1 MPEGKD
7 DARAAPAQK
16 KRWIGDY
23 TGLIGSLLGILTVI
37 IGAFAYVWNIER
49 GLTERVTKLEGQ
61 LAASQTALE
70 RRIDDVNREASAE
83 IARVNRELC
92 SHFTNRE
99 LDIAFQILDTVSAT
113 RETIDRIEFD
123 ALRPKLRKD
132 LTQINARLD
141 DLTEWLRTRPNS
153 HSTTGVPKCEGS

>member
-7 DARAAPAQK
+7 GAPPAPTQK

-37 IGAFAYVWNIER
+37 IGAFAYIWNIER
-49 GLTERVTKLEGQ
+49 GLTERLSKLEGQ
-61 LAASQTALE
+61 LAASESALE
-70 RRIDDVNREASAE
+70 RRIEDVNRAASAE
-83 IARVNRELC
+83 IDRVNRELC
-92 SHFTNRE
+92 AHFTNRE
-99 LDIAFQILDTVSAT
+99 QDIAWQILDTVSAT
-113 RETIDRIEFD
+113 RETIDRIEFT

-141 DLTEWLRTRPNS
+141 DLTEWLKTRPNS
-153 HSTTGVPKCEGS
+153 PSTTGVPKCEGS